1 METAH
6 GADTSA
12 IPYRKVSAI
21 PTTNVTA
28 PLPGGTML
36 KYPAR
41 LVQVVASGKGTE
53 TAHMPKIENSASAG
67 ELPDN
72 LFAKVERAKREW
84 EATVDSLPELVCL
97 LDHDGCVIRT
107 NRIIEEWQLGEVR
120 HVKGRHLHELLHP
133 DCQDPRCYA
142 AILIRQSIAHAL
154 LGEPFQQE
162 AYDPILERY
171 VQIHTHPV
179 KSEVDDSA
187 ASIAVVVRDV
197 SERKRSEQERE
208 RLIADLNAY
217 AHSVA
222 HDLKNPVGVII
233 GFADMLERDLDNF
246 SREEIADLVRAI
258 MRSGHKL
265 IDIIDD
271 LLLFAQVQNAEVE
284 VRQLDMGVVVAEAIF
299 RLSHLKTQYHAEIR
313 LPDAWPTALGCAQWV
328 EEVWVNY
335 LSNALK
341 YGGRPPQ
348 IQIGSELQPDGYV
361 RCWVRDNGD
370 GIPRETCAQL
380 FTPFTRFAPT
390 RAAGHGLGL
399 SIAQR
404 VIERL
409 GGRVGVESEGV
420 PGAGSLFYFT
430 LPAADP
436 LPAEEPVD

>member
-1 METAH
+1 
-6 GADTSA
+6 
-12 IPYRKVSAI
+12 
-21 PTTNVTA
+21 
-28 PLPGGTML
+28 
-36 KYPAR
+36 
-41 LVQVVASGKGTE
+41 
-53 TAHMPKIENSASAG
+53 
-67 ELPDN
+67 
-72 LFAKVERAKREW
+72 
-84 EATVDSLPELVCL
+84 
-97 LDHDGCVIRT
+97 VIRA
-107 NRIIEEWQLGEVR
+107 NRILEEWQLGEVR
-120 HVKGRHLHELLHP
+120 HVKGRPLHELLHP
-133 DCQDPRCYA
+133 ACHDSRCYCA
-142 AILIRQSIAHAL
+142 VFVRQSIAHAL

-197 SERKRSEQERE
+197 TERKRSEQERE

-233 GFADMLERDLDNF
+233 GFADMLERDLDTF
-246 SREEIADLVRAI
+246 SHEEIADLVRAI

-284 VRQLDMGVVVAEAIF
+284 VRPLDMSIVVAEAIF
-299 RLSHLKTQYHAEIR
+299 RLSHLKAQHRAEIS
-313 LPDAWPTALGCAQWV
+313 LPEAWPAALGCAQWV

-341 YGGRPPQ
+341 YGGRPPR
-348 IQIGSELQPDGYV
+348 IQMGSELQPDGFV

-370 GIPRETCAQL
+370 GIPRDVCAQL

-409 GGRVGVESEGV
+409 GGKVGVESEGV
-420 PGAGSLFYFT
+420 LGEGSLFYFT
-430 LPAADP
+430 LPAADTSQ
-436 LPAEEPVD
+436 AE